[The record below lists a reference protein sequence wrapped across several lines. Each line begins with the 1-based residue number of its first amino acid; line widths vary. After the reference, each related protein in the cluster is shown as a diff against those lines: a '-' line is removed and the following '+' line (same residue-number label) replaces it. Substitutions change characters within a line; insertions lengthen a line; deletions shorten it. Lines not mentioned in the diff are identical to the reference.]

1 MISTLRCAPSLAL
14 LVCTLAAS
22 PLSAQQ
28 TAPAALPYRG
38 EQPVRARHGMVVSVH
53 HLAADAGLGILK
65 EGGNAIDAAV
75 ATGFALAV
83 VHPIAGNLGGG
94 GFMLIRDHSGKTIF
108 LDYREKAPLA
118 ATQNM
123 YLDANGNVI
132 PDASVLGY
140 RSIATPG
147 SVAGLVYAERKYGRL
162 GLKRVMTPAILLS
175 RAIFQ
180 RDGRLY
186 KAGEIFRQPLLAA
199 TLERIAADPDD
210 FYRGAMA
217 RQLVDDLHKGGAL
230 LTLDDLAQYNVVER
244 EPVVGT
250 FQGSGHNFT
259 VISAP
264 PPSSGGIVLISAL
277 NILESYPLAT
287 LGDRS
292 AAWIHLAT
300 EAWRRAYM
308 DRADYLGDPDY
319 NSIPVVAL
327 TAKNYAA
334 AWRESILPDRASQ
347 SATLTRPAGFVPPP
361 PATAGRRHRPE
372 SPDTTHYSVVD
383 REGNA
388 VAVTTTLNDDFGSHV
403 ASASLGLLLNDEMD
417 DFASK
422 PGTPNMF
429 GLVQG
434 PANAIAPGKRPLS
447 SMTPTII
454 LEDGRL
460 RYVLGS
466 PGGGRIISTVGNIF
480 LSAAEGGLNIQEA
493 VDAPRFHH
501 QYMPDVL
508 YLEPGFSADTIA
520 ALRAMGYTVTLSRG
534 HWSDGECIA
543 VDPATGDL
551 LGGQDHRNHVGKAAG
566 Y

>member
-175 RAIFQ
+175 RAGFELTAREADEFADPDLARFPASRAIFQ

-259 VISAP
+259 V
-264 PPSSGGIVLISAL
+264 
-277 NILESYPLAT
+277 T

-454 LEDGRL
+454 LEDGKL